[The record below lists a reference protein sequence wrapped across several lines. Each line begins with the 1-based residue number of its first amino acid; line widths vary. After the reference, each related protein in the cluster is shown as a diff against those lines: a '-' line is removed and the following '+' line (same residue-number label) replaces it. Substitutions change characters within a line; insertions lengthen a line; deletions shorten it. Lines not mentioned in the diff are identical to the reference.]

1 MSRWPRVIL
10 NDVMTIHID
19 AVPSSDI
26 DNINLAGVYGFG
38 RGLFKRGLMSPI
50 DTTYKVFNRLHEGD
64 FVISTPKAWEGA
76 ITRISREFDGWF
88 LSPVFPTFRAN
99 FSRLDT
105 RYLEWYCKRETVW
118 SELSFKAKGIGARR
132 ESVTALQFLGLEIPL
147 PPLNEQLAIVARLDA
162 IADKARQVEAKLDG
176 IEADAERLLAIR
188 FREIIE
194 CAEWRTMGEVAPI
207 MKREV
212 KIVPDTAYTEI
223 GIRSFYKGTFHRRT
237 MPGAEYTWQDLYW
250 VERGDL
256 IFSNIMAWE
265 QGIAVATNRDH
276 HCVANHRM
284 LTCTVN
290 PEIATAG
297 FLWYYFTT
305 AEGFSKISAAS
316 PGTPAR
322 NKTLKANVLMSLQ
335 VPVPKLAKQQ
345 AFDNLQ
351 TKLAEMKAKHTETR
365 QALKALLPSML
376 EQIFS
381 TSSQET

>member
-1 MSRWPRVIL
+1 
-10 NDVMTIHID
+10 MTIHID

-194 CAEWRTMGEVAPI
+194 GAEWRTMAEVAHLVR
-207 MKREV
+207 REIEV
-212 KIVPDTAYTEI
+212 DLEGGYPEL
-223 GIRSFYKGTFHRRT
+223 GIRSFGKGTFHK
-237 MPGAEYTWQDLYW
+237 PPLAGADVGSKRLFSIEP
-250 VERGDL
+250 GDL
-256 IFSNIMAWE
+256 LFSNVFAWE
-265 QGIAVATNRDH
+265 GAIAVAKHQDVGRFGSH
-276 HCVANHRM
+276 RFISCVAY
-284 LTCTVN
+284 
-290 PEIATAG
+290 PEMVSHE
-297 FLWYYFTT
+297 FLRYYFLTP
-305 AEGFSKISAAS
+305 EGLEKIGEAS
-316 PGTPAR
+316 PGGAGR
-322 NKTLKANVLMSLQ
+322 NRTLGLEKLMALQ

-351 TKLAEMKAKHTETR
+351 TKLAEMKAKHAETR
-365 QALKALLPSML
+365 QSLKALLPSML